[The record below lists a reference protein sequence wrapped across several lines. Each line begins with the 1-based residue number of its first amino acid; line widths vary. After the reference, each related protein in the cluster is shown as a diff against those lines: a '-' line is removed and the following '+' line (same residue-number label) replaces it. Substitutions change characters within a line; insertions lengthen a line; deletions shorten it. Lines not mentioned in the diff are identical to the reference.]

1 MSSQSKG
8 SLGNFF
14 EDFEVGS
21 ELVCPTPRVLTSAET
36 AWHIA
41 TTNDRT
47 PRFCGAEGRV
57 HPLVV
62 FHLVIAQLTQ
72 AGKQIVGMHG

>member
-47 PRFCGAEGRV
+47 PRFCGAEGTSTRWSCS
-57 HPLVV
+57 
-62 FHLVIAQLTQ
+62 TS
-72 AGKQIVGMHG
+72 